1 MLINLLKKIKPSKI
15 LEKKKVKSL
24 IKKLVLENIPT
35 PINACYPL
43 TMTQMVF
50 TILHLNPSM
59 NLLMERNQQ
68 YLVKD

>member
-1 MLINLLKKIKPSKI
+1 MLINLLKKIKSSKI
-15 LEKKKVKSL
+15 LKLKTMKKI

-35 PINACYPL
+35 PINACCQL
-43 TMTQMVF
+43 TMIQMVF
-50 TILHLNPSM
+50 TILHLNPFM

>member
-1 MLINLLKKIKPSKI
+1 MLINFLEKIKPFKF
-15 LEKKKVKSL
+15 LGKKVKNL

-35 PINACYPL
+35 PINACCQL
-43 TMTQMVF
+43 TMIQMVF
-50 TILHLNPSM
+50 TILHLNPFM